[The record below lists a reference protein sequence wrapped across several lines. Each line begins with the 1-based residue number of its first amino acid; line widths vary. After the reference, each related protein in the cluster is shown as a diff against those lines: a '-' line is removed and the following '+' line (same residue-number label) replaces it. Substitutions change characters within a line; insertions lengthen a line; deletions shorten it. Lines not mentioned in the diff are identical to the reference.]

1 MHYQNGI
8 QKLIEG
14 QPHFWDSER
23 NGWVNPNNGFVLSEQ
38 QLQEMDFMMH
48 SEDGYNLPND
58 VVHFITTSGRGT
70 IALPAKPRRGFRDYN
85 RIEIEI
91 QAPGGSGGDVTQA
104 NNRAAQPKGTSAGGG
119 GAGGYGRLVYNF
131 NRNIDVSATSPNSG
145 TTFTYE
151 IPADWNNPWGV
162 TFIAE
167 SIAGDVVLRI
177 FPGQAGNTHTVGA
190 GGTAHFST
198 NPSAVHFKE
207 LVALVGGTGSA
218 GGFINGSTQ
227 GGVGGLP
234 IAPKSV
240 GWYDRQQRSGAAGSQ
255 SASALG
261 VTSGAVRSTNAAFM
275 GAGGGGGCTTDANNT
290 QAYNDT
296 LGLTFGGELGGPFV
310 KVVFYTDDAAGK
322 TGV

>member
-48 SEDGYNLPND
+48 NDDGYDLPRD
-58 VVHFITTSGRGT
+58 VVHFITASGTGT
-70 IALPAKPRRGFRDYN
+70 IALPTKPRKSMKDYN
-85 RIEIEI
+85 RIQIEV
-91 QAPGGSGGDVTQA
+91 QAPGGSGGDIPQSPA
-104 NNRAAQPKGTSAGGG
+104 AAAQPKGTSAGGG
-119 GAGGYGRLVYNF
+119 GAGGYARMVYNF
-131 NRNIDVSATSPNSG
+131 NRNIDHGGGVQHG

-151 IPADWNNPWGV
+151 LPASWLSPAGV
-162 TFIAE
+162 TFVAE
-167 SIAGDVVLRI
+167 SVAGDVVLRV
-177 FPGQAGNTHTVGA
+177 FPGQEGSTTTMGG
-190 GGTAHFST
+190 GGTAHFSA

-207 LVALVGGTGSA
+207 LVALVGGTGGS
-218 GGFINGSTQ
+218 GGFVSGSTQ

-234 IAPKSV
+234 NRVMNNRETRYAPV
-240 GWYDRQQRSGAAGSQ
+240 GSQ

-261 VTSGAVRSTNAAFM
+261 VTAGSIPAAAAGFY
-275 GAGGGGGCTTDANNT
+275 GGGGGGGCTTDGNNS

-310 KVVFYTDDAAGK
+310 KVVFYRDDSAGI
-322 TGV
+322 TG